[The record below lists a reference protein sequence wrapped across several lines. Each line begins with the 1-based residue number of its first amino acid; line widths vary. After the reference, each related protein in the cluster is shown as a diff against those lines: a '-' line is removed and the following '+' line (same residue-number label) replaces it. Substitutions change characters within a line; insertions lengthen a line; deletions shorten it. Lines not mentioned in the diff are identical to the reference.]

1 MGVEFCL
8 LGFGVRFG
16 IEYYTYV
23 ALKHTYNMEGI
34 GGVES

>member
-1 MGVEFCL
+1 MGIEFCV

-23 ALKHTYNMEGI
+23 ALKDTIWKE
-34 GGVES
+34 